1 MKTVHSIWNLLDGD
15 GALKGV
21 KFGTSD
27 NAMLI
32 EISQDTDDGTYPRVS
47 DYMRDINS
55 LEREGASHWINRLTR
70 KKNKLEIDFC
80 GVKIIR
86 ENKWTEEAILE
97 FKEPVEVVLGYLDET
112 PFVIDVKKIKG
123 EFDHDYFWTRSGRQD
138 KVANG
143 YEIWFKIES
152 YHG

>member
-15 GALKGV
+15 GPLKGV

-27 NAMLI
+27 NTILF

-47 DYMRDINS
+47 DYMRDVNS

-70 KKNKLEIDFC
+70 KKNKLEIDYD

-86 ENKWTEEAILE
+86 ESKWTEEAILE
-97 FKEPVEVVLGYLDET
+97 FKEP
-112 PFVIDVKKIKG
+112 IDVVIGQVGDNLIIEKVKRIKG
-123 EFDHDYFWTRSGRQD
+123 EFDHDYFWTRNGRQD

-143 YEIWFKIES
+143 YEIWFVIES
-152 YHG
+152 YLE